1 MVTFNGTSITEAAP
15 VQITDVVTVGAP
27 VLLTMRERIGT
38 GAFFGRVKKSPSK
51 VTVTFTLPVSDA
63 SQREVHMRALRAWCE
78 STEPQPLYLPNCEGL
93 YMLAVCSKLPD
104 CSTRQWWQEMSVE
117 FTVPDPY
124 LVDAAVKSA
133 TLGTVPFEIGGT
145 APPLAYIAYTV
156 PAASSDLT
164 WELDDTYTF
173 SLAGSVATGALVIDF
188 NTQTALVG
196 TASVIGQMPLAQSI
210 PELLPGVHTLTGNGT
225 IYWQERWV

>member
-1 MVTFNGTSITEAAP
+1 MVTFNGALITEAAP
-15 VQITDVVTVGAP
+15 VQITDVVTVGAT

-63 SQREVHMRALRAWCE
+63 SQREVHMRSLRAWCE

-104 CSTRQWWQEMSVE
+104 CSTRQWWQEMSIE
-117 FTVPDPY
+117 FTIPDPY

-145 APPLAYIAYTV
+145 APPLAQIKYTV
-156 PAASSDLT
+156 PADSSNLA
-164 WELDDTYTF
+164 WALDGATF

-188 NTQTALVG
+188 NAQTALVG
-196 TASVIGQMPLAQSI
+196 TSSVIGQMPLAQSI

-225 IYWQERWV
+225 IYWQERWL